1 MVNSILNSKINY
13 PEIKILDPEDK
24 NFDASMYQISVL
36 GKDIIIAIGQAKY
49 TFIEDNIIYYP
60 IYLIKDDTFFI
71 QMGIYEILASQIPNI
86 IDDDGDIEL
95 EKIDEPLLY
104 HYINNDI
111 LNSADIDS
119 KQLIKNDKEDDEDKD
134 DDDKDK
140 DDDDKDEDDKE
151 DDKEN
156 DDKEDDKE
164 DDDVNLPEQNEELI
178 EKELKEYKKEKGQP
192 WVQSFFKSNEYQLTD
207 NEGGGDCL
215 FAVIRDAFKAI
226 DKDVNIIDMRR
237 KLADEI
243 TTEIYESYKEKY
255 NMFAN
260 NIHNSDTEMKNLN
273 KTNIE
278 LRDKLKNSKDREKK
292 KKIVEYAKQVADKYK
307 SSKSEIKIY
316 RELMTEFKFMKNV
329 HKVEDFKK
337 IIKTCDFWAD
347 TWAISTLERIFNIKL
362 IIFSSEAWKEG
373 DSNNVLQCGQLNDII
388 LEEKG
393 IFEPQYYIL
402 LDYTGDHY
410 KLISYKHHRIFTFK
424 EIPYSIKL
432 DISKNCLQGSSGPYK
447 IIPQFKLFNNE
458 LGIEE
463 PIELE
468 VDVITENENN
478 LYDNSIVFQYYNKSN
493 TKPLPGKGNGET
505 IPVDKIKDFSKLTE
519 INDWRRKLDNKY
531 IAPFELD
538 GHKWKTVEHYYQGNK
553 FKNSNKEYY
562 LLFSL
567 DSGSKISED
576 VELATAAGS
585 KMGKHKG
592 KYLRSKE
599 IKIDPDFYGG
609 NHERILENGLY
620 AKFSQDHTDLKQA
633 LIQTQKAKL
642 QHYKKGMEPEL
653 SNVLM
658 LVRSKLLNEI

>member
-71 QMGIYEILASQIPNI
+71 QMGIYEILASQLPNI

-104 HYINNDI
+104 HFINNDI

-134 DDDKDK
+134 DDDKD
-140 DDDDKDEDDKE
+140 EDDKE
-151 DDKEN
+151 DDKKN
-156 DDKEDDKE
+156 DDKEDDNEDDKE
-164 DDDVNLPEQNEELI
+164 DDDVNLPEQNEELV

-278 LRDKLKNSKDREKK
+278 LRDKLKNSKDRDQQQ
-292 KKIVEYAKQVADKYK
+292 KIVEYAKQVADKYK

>member
-24 NFDASMYQISVL
+24 NFDASMYQISLL

-49 TFIEDNIIYYP
+49 TFIDDDIIYYP
-60 IYLIKDDTFFI
+60 IYLIKDDTFYI
-71 QMGIYEILASQIPNI
+71 QIGIYEILASQLPNI

-104 HYINNDI
+104 QFINADI
-111 LNSADIDS
+111 LSSKDNDSNKKRNSD
-119 KQLIKNDKEDDEDKD
+119 DKTSDHNND
-134 DDDKDK
+134 DDD
-140 DDDDKDEDDKE
+140 DDDDDDDNKAQDEDEE
-151 DDKEN
+151 DN
-156 DDKEDDKE
+156 
-164 DDDVNLPEQNEELI
+164 VILPEQNEEI
-178 EKELKEYKKEKGQP
+178 VEKELNEYKKEKGQP

-226 DKDVNIIDMRR
+226 DKDINIIEMRR
-237 KLADEI
+237 KLADEV
-243 TTEIYESYKEKY
+243 TPEIYEHYKEKY
-255 NMFAN
+255 DMFAN
-260 NIHNSDTEMKNLN
+260 NIHDTDTEMKKLN
-273 KTNIE
+273 KTNNE
-278 LRDKLKNSKDREKK
+278 LRDKLKNSKDRNDQQQ
-292 KKIVEYAKQVADKYK
+292 IVEYAKQVADKYK
-307 SSKSEIKIY
+307 SLKSEMKISK
-316 RELMTEFKFMKNV
+316 ELMGEFNFMKKV
-329 HKVEDFKK
+329 HNIEDFKK
-337 IIKTCDFWAD
+337 LIKTCDFWAD
-347 TWAISTLERIFNIKL
+347 TWAISTLERVLNIKL
-362 IIFSSEAWKEG
+362 IIFSSEEWKEG

-402 LDYTGDHY
+402 LDYTGNHY

-447 IIPQFKLFNNE
+447 IIPQFTVFNNE

-463 PIELE
+463 PIELD

-505 IPVDKIKDFSKLTE
+505 IPVDKIKDFSKLAE

-531 IAPFELD
+531 VAPFELD

-553 FKNSNKEYY
+553 FKDTNKEYY

-567 DSGSKISED
+567 DSDSKISED
-576 VELATAAGS
+576 VELAIAAGS

-609 NHERILENGLY
+609 NHERVLENGLY

-633 LIQTQKAKL
+633 LIQTHKAKL
-642 QHYKKGMEPEL
+642 LHYKKGMEPEV
-653 SNVLM
+653 SNILM
-658 LVRSKLLNEI
+658 LVRSKLSN

>member
-1 MVNSILNSKINY
+1 
-13 PEIKILDPEDK
+13 
-24 NFDASMYQISVL
+24 
-36 GKDIIIAIGQAKY
+36 
-49 TFIEDNIIYYP
+49 
-60 IYLIKDDTFFI
+60 
-71 QMGIYEILASQIPNI
+71 
-86 IDDDGDIEL
+86 
-95 EKIDEPLLY
+95 
-104 HYINNDI
+104 
-111 LNSADIDS
+111 
-119 KQLIKNDKEDDEDKD
+119 
-134 DDDKDK
+134 
-140 DDDDKDEDDKE
+140 
-151 DDKEN
+151 
-156 DDKEDDKE
+156 
-164 DDDVNLPEQNEELI
+164 
-178 EKELKEYKKEKGQP
+178 
-192 WVQSFFKSNEYQLTD
+192 
-207 NEGGGDCL
+207 
-215 FAVIRDAFKAI
+215 
-226 DKDVNIIDMRR
+226 
-237 KLADEI
+237 
-243 TTEIYESYKEKY
+243 
-255 NMFAN
+255 
-260 NIHNSDTEMKNLN
+260 
-273 KTNIE
+273 
-278 LRDKLKNSKDREKK
+278 
-292 KKIVEYAKQVADKYK
+292 
-307 SSKSEIKIY
+307 
-316 RELMTEFKFMKNV
+316 
-329 HKVEDFKK
+329 
-337 IIKTCDFWAD
+337 
-347 TWAISTLERIFNIKL
+347 
-362 IIFSSEAWKEG
+362 
-373 DSNNVLQCGQLNDII
+373 LQCGQLNDII

-424 EIPYSIKL
+424 EIPYTIKL

-447 IIPQFKLFNNE
+447 LIPQFKLFNNE

-468 VDVITENENN
+468 VDVITENDNENN

-505 IPVDKIKDFSKLTE
+505 IPVDKIKEFSKLAE

-531 IAPFELD
+531 VAPFELD

-553 FKNSNKEYY
+553 FKDTNKEYY

-567 DSGSKISED
+567 DSDSKISED
-576 VELATAAGS
+576 VELAIAAGS

-599 IKIDPDFYGG
+599 VKIDPDFYGG